1 MEQAIKTS
9 ENFDKYLKKTVPRR
23 FQKNIRIVYSLLKK
37 EGCTNVYL
45 FGSLV
50 KGKTNGRSDIDI
62 GIKGL
67 PVEKFFRVMSKVND
81 VSDITV
87 DLVDFDDSNDFF
99 LLLNEI
105 EGIKEIE

>member
-1 MEQAIKTS
+1 MKQTIKIS
-9 ENFDKYLKKTVPRR
+9 KKFDKYLKDTVPRR

-45 FGSLV
+45 FGSII
-50 KGKTNGRSDIDI
+50 KGKTNEISDIDI

-67 PVEKFFRVMSKVND
+67 PDEKFFRVLSDVNH
-81 VSDITV
+81 VSNITI

-99 LLLNEI
+99 SLLNEI
-105 EGIKEIE
+105 GRIKEIE

>member
-1 MEQAIKTS
+1 MEQTIKIS
-9 ENFDKYLKKTVPRR
+9 KKFDKYLKDTVPGR
-23 FQKNIRIVYSLLKK
+23 FQKSIKRAYSLLKK

-50 KGKTNGRSDIDI
+50 KGKTNEMSDIDI

-67 PVEKFFRVMSKVND
+67 PDEKFFRVFSAVNH
-81 VSDITV
+81 VSNINV

-99 LLLNEI
+99 SLLIEI
-105 EGIKEIE
+105 GRIKEIE